1 MCCISIELAVFH
13 FRGGMWTLYCHAAQ
27 WRPPD
32 TTGNAQPALP
42 DWEGYWRQDPGNA
55 WPQMPG
61 VFQGVKFILL
71 SSTVNGFFQNGVAGH
86 SQVLGINQIYWDFL
100 LCRKQT
106 L

>member
-1 MCCISIELAVFH
+1 
-13 FRGGMWTLYCHAAQ
+13 
-27 WRPPD
+27 
-32 TTGNAQPALP
+32 
-42 DWEGYWRQDPGNA
+42 
-55 WPQMPG
+55 MPG

-100 LCRKQT
+100 LCRKQI